1 MPCAINRQS
10 TVMWNHITVSD
21 TFSPCSFDDSFNQE
35 VDNGESFGVETVV
48 DEQLNDGHS
57 MRSYSYNET
66 DQESSMASQRE
77 GIPAGI
83 EKDDSSILKSCS
95 FVNGS
100 RVCLPYKNE
109 RLQKQI
115 RSNTPGSGRRHAI
128 IATLQELGV
137 KVFIID
143 SNLTTSTSDIVMH
156 IRRVVGF
163 VSRENCNEQRNCPTS
178 FQRCLLYQDQQGRL
192 FNLTLPSHTV
202 GPAETYKN
210 YLESFSGR
218 EAMIAA
224 TVMCRT
230 LACISAGKSS
240 CFPQA
245 MVP

>member
-1 MPCAINRQS
+1 
-10 TVMWNHITVSD
+10 MWKHITVGE
-21 TFSPCSFDDSFNQE
+21 TFSPCSINDPYNQE
-35 VDNGESFGVETVV
+35 VNNDESFGVETVV
-48 DEQLNDGHS
+48 DEQYNEVHS
-57 MRSYSYNET
+57 MRSSSYNET

-77 GIPAGI
+77 GIPGKQ
-83 EKDDSSILKSCS
+83 KDDNSSLKSCS
-95 FVNGS
+95 IVNGS

-115 RSNTPGSGRRHAI
+115 RSNVPGSGRRHAI
-128 IATLQELGV
+128 IQTLQELGV

-156 IRRVVGF
+156 IQRVVGF
-163 VSRENCNEQRNCPTS
+163 VSREDCHKKSSSPLG

-192 FNLTLPSHTV
+192 FNLMLPSHTV
-202 GPAETYKN
+202 GPVETYKN